1 MFICSSSYVRYATV
15 RYATLQFAANVKRSA
30 CERQEES
37 PPRLHFA
44 AIPLAAAAN
53 RRMGKHY
60 KMVSQILSD
69 LEKLDQ
75 YSALKVEFLK
85 VGVKK
90 ADLRAAVHR
99 AAQKKNVPSAT
110 SSDEKYLYVF
120 RHQTRNTA

>member
-1 MFICSSSYVRYATV
+1 
-15 RYATLQFAANVKRSA
+15 VKDKKNP
-30 CERQEES
+30 

-75 YSALKVEFLK
+75 YTALKVEFLK
-85 VGVKK
+85 VGAKK

-99 AAQKKNVPSAT
+99 AAQKKTCPWPLRHWRACDRGSPKPS
-110 SSDEKYLYVF
+110 SSWWEAVRSWDC
-120 RHQTRNTA
+120 

>member
-1 MFICSSSYVRYATV
+1 MKDKKN
-15 RYATLQFAANVKRSA
+15 L
-30 CERQEES
+30 

-99 AAQKKNVPSAT
+99 AAQKKTCPWPPPPTISTFTCFAT
-110 SSDEKYLYVF
+110 KRETRLECDARSGRIQRSSQESCPLP
-120 RHQTRNTA
+120 TS